1 MASNTEKRIT
11 AKMVLDSSGFNSSLK
26 GVNAELKNAQSQ
38 MKLASSGIQAF
49 GKDSEKLKSVQEA
62 LSKQVELHSK
72 KVGIYTQSIEKT
84 KSKLEDN
91 IKVRDKLKDNLSKAE
106 SQLKKVI
113 DTHGKELQGYI
124 KNKEELSKLNKEYE
138 TAKKRYGEN
147 STEANKLKEQIS
159 KLENEQKK
167 LTAGKE
173 KEIKAYEKAKTEVDK
188 TTKEYEKN
196 EKAID
201 SNAKKIQQYDTN
213 LNKAQSQMN
222 KAQGELKKI
231 NEELD
236 KQNNKWVQASEKLG
250 EHSKKLK
257 DTGQKI
263 TDVGKSI
270 TTKVS
275 VPLAGLGAIALKT
288 TADYDDSM
296 SQLKAITNSSAE
308 DMGKLDKA
316 AKDMGIQTR
325 YSAKEASDSMVMLG
339 QAGYSTNQ
347 ILNTTPAVLNLAQ
360 AGAIDLTQSTDV
372 LVSSMSQFGIK
383 TENAAHVAD
392 VLSLGAN
399 KANLGVGDLAESM
412 KYAGAMANT
421 AGWSIEDTTAAI
433 GLMSNYGIKGS
444 QSGTVLRGAISRL
457 VKPSKDAAEKMDEL
471 GIKIFDTKG
480 KMKSLP
486 EVLDEVKKGTSNLTE
501 EQKMNTLVTLFGQE
515 AVSGMNALLK
525 EGGNSVRAYSGEL
538 KNADGSAAKAAKT
551 MEDNLGGS
559 MRSLKSAAEGAM
571 ISMGSALAP
580 TIRDIA
586 DKITELTRRFA
597 ALSPETQNMIAKFG
611 MFAVVTG
618 PAIVGV
624 GKLATGFGS
633 ILSVGSKVTGI
644 IGKITLAT
652 KGVEAAT
659 ATAGVA
665 ATSATGAASAGLAG
679 LGSIALPVI
688 GVIAAVGGAVYLAHK
703 NTQYLNDSCVK
714 SAEDMGTMETAMAGL
729 NGHVIHT
736 NKELEEMNVKHK
748 EWSNKVSKD
757 TQKSLDQCANKIA
770 DYSMELKNAE
780 KIDNLVDSEAGIRLK
795 TKLDDICNS
804 AIKKIKEKQPE
815 LQKTLAD
822 GFAADGKIDEN
833 EKKILASINK
843 NGQEQIKKV
852 NDIKSKILE
861 LEKKAGKQTGEA
873 KKTTLAEVDKLTKEI
888 GNIELKNTVK
898 SKEELMAAQAD
909 FNVRMKNLDMNGLSK
924 LMESKAKA
932 RDTEVKKIKENYDK
946 QIELLKLN
954 SINVDS
960 ETKKAIDIKIG
971 QLETAKNKEIG
982 VENEKY
988 KGYLDAAIEKYP
1000 QLINYID
1007 MQHGTMLTKE
1017 QQQKQAELLEYG
1029 SKMEGFLGITKTGYY
1044 KIKDTTTGKMRECY
1058 VEVDKSTG
1066 QIVGAWDRGTNKIYG
1081 NPIKAQEKIDQELKN
1096 GQKFKP
1102 IGDSYD
1108 RVKEGIWKRAI
1119 EAQAKTNYNLFNW
1132 IHDAHSNAQS
1142 WLSNHPFIASV
1153 VQNMGAFG
1161 NALTVGRKWT
1171 GDKYFTGGLTYLHDT
1186 PGKNN
1191 NYELYDLPRGSRIYN
1206 HDASEDL
1213 VIKTAESVA
1222 AKVANSVLKN
1232 FKGLTAGGQDQTI
1245 IVPVNLDGREIA
1257 RVTARP
1263 MSEELG
1269 KLNRRGGLG
1278 YV

>member
-26 GVNAELKNAQSQ
+26 GVNSELRNAQSQ

-49 GKDSEKLKSVQEA
+49 GKNSEKLKSVQEA

-72 KVGIYTQSIEKT
+72 KVDIYSKSIEKT
-84 KSKLEDN
+84 KTKLDEN
-91 IKVRDKLKDNLSKAE
+91 IKVRDKLKKSLDDANKKYEDAVKTYGKESEEAKKAKAE
-106 SQLKKVI
+106 VDRLTQEHKK
-113 DTHGKELQGYI
+113 
-124 KNKEELSKLNKEYE
+124 S
-138 TAKKRYGEN
+138 
-147 STEANKLKEQIS
+147 
-159 KLENEQKK
+159 
-167 LTAGKE
+167 
-173 KEIKAYEKAKTEVDK
+173 EKAVE
-188 TTKEYEKN
+188 
-196 EKAID
+196 
-201 SNAKKIQQYDTN
+201 SNAKKIQQYDTD

-236 KQNNKWVQASEKLG
+236 KQNNKWLKASDKLKDHSEKLTKVG
-250 EHSKKLK
+250 GKL
-257 DTGQKI
+257 
-263 TDVGKSI
+263 TDVGKTL
-270 TTKVS
+270 TTHVS
-275 VPLAGLGAIALKT
+275 LPLAAVGVASAKVGMDFEAEMSKVQAISGATGGDFQK
-288 TADYDDSM
+288 
-296 SQLKAITNSSAE
+296 LKAKAEEMGAKTKFSATE
-308 DMGKLDKA
+308 SAQGLEYMAMAGWKTQDMLD
-316 AKDMGIQTR
+316 GLPPI
-325 YSAKEASDSMVMLG
+325 
-339 QAGYSTNQ
+339 
-347 ILNTTPAVLNLAQ
+347 LNLAIASGEELGSTSDIVTDALTAFGLKAKDAGMFSDVLAAASSNANTNVGMMGATFQ
-360 AGAIDLTQSTDV
+360 YAAPVAGA
-372 LVSSMSQFGIK
+372 
-383 TENAAHVAD
+383 
-392 VLSLGAN
+392 LGYS
-399 KANLGVGDLAESM
+399 VQD
-412 KYAGAMANT
+412 T
-421 AGWSIEDTTAAI
+421 AIAI
-433 GLMSNYGIKGS
+433 GLMANAGIKADKA
-444 QSGTVLRGAISRL
+444 GTAIRTGLTNL
-457 VKPSKDAAEKMDEL
+457 VKPTDAMATAMDKYGISVEDTNGKMKPFRQVIEELRGKLGNLDKATQANVVSTIFGKEAMSGWLSVINASPEDVNKLTNAIDTSKGATDKMAATMSNNAKGSITEMKSALEGA
-471 GIKIFDTKG
+471 GIKIFEVVAPSITSLAKEVS
-480 KMKSLP
+480 KM
-486 EVLDEVKKGTSNLTE
+486 
-501 EQKMNTLVTLFGQE
+501 
-515 AVSGMNALLK
+515 
-525 EGGNSVRAYSGEL
+525 
-538 KNADGSAAKAAKT
+538 
-551 MEDNLGGS
+551 
-559 MRSLKSAAEGAM
+559 
-571 ISMGSALAP
+571 
-580 TIRDIA
+580 A
-586 DKITELTRRFA
+586 DKFSKLNPSTQETIVKMA
-597 ALSPETQNMIAKFG
+597 ALGIAI
-611 MFAVVTG
+611 G
-618 PAIVGV
+618 PVIGGV
-624 GKLATGFGS
+624 GKLITGFGS

-652 KGVEAAT
+652 KGVEVAT
-659 ATAGVA
+659 TTAGAA

-736 NKELEEMNVKHK
+736 NKQLEEMNVKHK

-770 DYSMELKNAE
+770 DYSLELKNAE

-861 LEKKAGKQTGEA
+861 LEKKASKQTGET
-873 KKTTLAEVDKLTKEI
+873 KKATLAEVDKLTKEI

-1029 SKMEGFLGITKTGYY
+1029 SKMEGFLGITETGYY
-1044 KIKDTTTGKMRECY
+1044 KIKDSVTGQMHNCY

-1066 QIVGAWDRGTNKIYG
+1066 QIVGAWDKSNNKIYG

-1153 VQNMGAFG
+1153 VQQVLHPN
-1161 NALTVGRKWT
+1161 TPTYIPRRWT
-1171 GDKYFTGGLTYLHDT
+1171 GDKYFTGGLTYLHDA

-1213 VIKTAESVA
+1213 VIKTAENVA
-1222 AKVANSVLKN
+1222 SKVANSVLKN
-1232 FKGLTAGGQDQTI
+1232 FKGLTVGGQNQTI
-1245 IVPVNLDGREIA
+1245 IVPVNLDSREIA
-1257 RVTARP
+1257 RVTAKP

>member
-1 MASNTEKRIT
+1 
-11 AKMVLDSSGFNSSLK
+11 
-26 GVNAELKNAQSQ
+26 
-38 MKLASSGIQAF
+38 
-49 GKDSEKLKSVQEA
+49 
-62 LSKQVELHSK
+62 
-72 KVGIYTQSIEKT
+72 
-84 KSKLEDN
+84 
-91 IKVRDKLKDNLSKAE
+91 
-106 SQLKKVI
+106 
-113 DTHGKELQGYI
+113 
-124 KNKEELSKLNKEYE
+124 
-138 TAKKRYGEN
+138 
-147 STEANKLKEQIS
+147 
-159 KLENEQKK
+159 
-167 LTAGKE
+167 
-173 KEIKAYEKAKTEVDK
+173 
-188 TTKEYEKN
+188 
-196 EKAID
+196 
-201 SNAKKIQQYDTN
+201 
-213 LNKAQSQMN
+213 
-222 KAQGELKKI
+222 
-231 NEELD
+231 
-236 KQNNKWVQASEKLG
+236 
-250 EHSKKLK
+250 
-257 DTGQKI
+257 
-263 TDVGKSI
+263 
-270 TTKVS
+270 
-275 VPLAGLGAIALKT
+275 
-288 TADYDDSM
+288 
-296 SQLKAITNSSAE
+296 
-308 DMGKLDKA
+308 
-316 AKDMGIQTR
+316 
-325 YSAKEASDSMVMLG
+325 
-339 QAGYSTNQ
+339 
-347 ILNTTPAVLNLAQ
+347 
-360 AGAIDLTQSTDV
+360 
-372 LVSSMSQFGIK
+372 
-383 TENAAHVAD
+383 
-392 VLSLGAN
+392 
-399 KANLGVGDLAESM
+399 
-412 KYAGAMANT
+412 
-421 AGWSIEDTTAAI
+421 
-433 GLMSNYGIKGS
+433 
-444 QSGTVLRGAISRL
+444 
-457 VKPSKDAAEKMDEL
+457 
-471 GIKIFDTKG
+471 
-480 KMKSLP
+480 
-486 EVLDEVKKGTSNLTE
+486 
-501 EQKMNTLVTLFGQE
+501 MNTLVTLFGQE

-960 ETKKAIDIKIG
+960 ETKKAIDIKIE

-1153 VQNMGAFG
+1153 VQQVLHPN
-1161 NALTVGRKWT
+1161 TPTYIPRRWT
-1171 GDKYFTGGLTYLHDT
+1171 GDKYFTGGLTYLHDA

-1213 VIKTAESVA
+1213 VIKTAENVA
-1222 AKVANSVLKN
+1222 SKVANSVLKN
-1232 FKGLTAGGQDQTI
+1232 FKGLTAGRQDQTI
-1245 IVPVNLDGREIA
+1245 IVPVNLDSREIA
-1257 RVTARP
+1257 RVTAKP